1 MSFTAYSFKD
11 ACEFLVCYLIQTA
24 YSMTAGTV
32 RPADQVVP
40 AGKEGD
46 EFATVRI
53 MTSES
58 AFGAWSKGYKNDPTT
73 HSTKVVETVDQLYT
87 FVTSIQFFRHAQ
99 PVNDGAGLATFGLG
113 AFDKAA
119 RLPTRLGQEDMLL
132 LMARMNLSVAGNS
145 PARNVAALVN
155 STYYE
160 DRGSIDITFTIP
172 NSETLLLNTIA
183 TVTATL
189 ELAQPG
195 RAQPDTATITPEV
208 ST

>member
-1 MSFTAYSFKD
+1 MSFKANSFKD
-11 ACEFLVCYLIQTA
+11 ACEFLVCYLVQTA
-24 YSMTAGTV
+24 YSMTPGTV

-58 AFGAWSKGYKNDPTT
+58 AYGAWSKGYKNDTAA

-87 FVTSIQFFRHAQ
+87 FVTSIQFFRHAL
-99 PVNDGAGLATFGLG
+99 PANDGAGLAVFGLG

-119 RLPTRLGQEDMLL
+119 RLPTRLGQEDMLEL
-132 LMARMNLSVAGNS
+132 LGRMNMSVAANS

-155 STYYE
+155 STYFE
-160 DRGSIDITFTIP
+160 DRGSIDVTFTIP

-183 TVTATL
+183 SVTATL
-189 ELAQPG
+189 KLAQPG
-195 RAQPDTATITPEV
+195 RPLDTETITAEV
-208 ST
+208 TT